1 MLKKLSICKQ
11 KKTTKKT
18 TTKKFQKI
26 FDTEMKTFEKSTC
39 YLQFDHFL
47 NSFFIPYF
55 PLQIRTLK
63 CLDHINSYN
72 KFD

>member
-1 MLKKLSICKQ
+1 MLNEVIVCKKKKKIKKLKKNPR
-11 KKTTKKT
+11 
-18 TTKKFQKI
+18 
-26 FDTEMKTFEKSTC
+26 EMKTFEKSTHH
-39 YLQFDHFL
+39 LPFAHFL

>member
-1 MLKKLSICKQ
+1 
-11 KKTTKKT
+11 
-18 TTKKFQKI
+18 
-26 FDTEMKTFEKSTC
+26 MKTFEKSTHH
-39 YLQFDHFL
+39 LPFAHFF